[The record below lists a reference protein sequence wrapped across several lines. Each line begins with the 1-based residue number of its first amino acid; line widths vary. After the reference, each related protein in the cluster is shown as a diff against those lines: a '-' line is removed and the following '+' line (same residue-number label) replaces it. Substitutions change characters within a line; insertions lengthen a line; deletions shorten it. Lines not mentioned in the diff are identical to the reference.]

1 MPAKDDRIDSY
12 IARSAEFARPIL
24 KHLRNLIHQG
34 CPAIE
39 ETLKWGFPNF
49 MYQGSILCSM
59 AAFKAHCSFGF
70 WKGELLL
77 AKRKGLQLK
86 PAEGMGQFGRITAI
100 SDLPEPK
107 VLLEF
112 IREAV
117 RLKVEGIKSSPRS
130 KPAIRPELKVPDDLT
145 AALKKN
151 RRALAAFEAF
161 SYSHR
166 KEYVEWIVEA
176 KREETRQRRLA
187 TAIDWMAKGK
197 SRNWKYERC

>member
-12 IARSAEFARPIL
+12 IARAAEFAQPIL
-24 KHLRNLIHQG
+24 KHLRKLVHQG
-34 CPAIE
+34 CPAVG

-49 MYQGSILCSM
+49 MYQNSILCSM

-70 WKGELLL
+70 WKGELLF
-77 AKRKGLQLK
+77 ANNKGLK
-86 PAEGMGQFGRITAI
+86 PAEGMGQFGKITAV
-100 SDLPEPK
+100 SDLPEPE
-107 VLLEF
+107 VLLEL

-117 RLKVEGIKSSPRS
+117 RLRNEGIKPSPRPR
-130 KPAIRPELKVPDDLT
+130 PAIKRELEIPDDLT

-151 RRALAAFEAF
+151 QRALAAFEAF

-166 KEYVEWIVEA
+166 KEYVQWIVEA
-176 KREETRQRRLA
+176 KREETRQRRLV

>member
-1 MPAKDDRIDSY
+1 MPVQDNRIDSY
-12 IARSAEFARPIL
+12 IARSGEFAQPIL
-24 KHLRNLIHQG
+24 KHLRKLVHQG
-34 CPAIE
+34 CPSIE

-49 MYQGSILCSM
+49 MYRGSILCSM

-70 WKGELLL
+70 WKGDLLF
-77 AKRKGLQLK
+77 ASKKRLKLK
-86 PAEGMGQFGRITAI
+86 PGEGMGQFGRITAI
-100 SDLPEPK
+100 SDLPEPD

-117 RLKVEGIKSSPRS
+117 RLKDEGIKPPPRS
-130 KPAIRPELKVPDDLT
+130 RLAIKRELEVPDDIT

-151 RRALAAFEAF
+151 QRALAAFEAF

-176 KREETRQRRLA
+176 KKDETRQRRLM
-187 TAIDWMAKGK
+187 TAIDWMANGK